1 MSALVPVNAQI
12 AGRSYRIR
20 VAPED
25 EGFVRAAL
33 KRVNEQLAELR
44 RTYAGKDEQD
54 FVAMA
59 LLMYAVDKR
68 GSNSVALIEDAL
80 DALNRKIDATLGA
93 E

>member
-1 MSALVPVNAQI
+1 MAVLIPVNAQI

-33 KRVNEQLAELR
+33 KRVNGQLAELR

-68 GSNSVALIEDAL
+68 GSNSIALMEEEL
-80 DALNRKIDATLGA
+80 DTLSRKIEIALG
-93 E
+93 